1 MSKRKD
7 KVMNKFMKK
16 LNGRDKIN
24 YTITDTNGNVQT
36 AKVTVNR
43 DNIIIEGLKDGRYT
57 ITEKGEQAV
66 GNGI

>member
-16 LNGRDKIN
+16 LNGRGKIN

-43 DNIIIEGLKDGRYT
+43 DNVIIEGLKDGRYI